1 MAPRRN
7 SYLIVTGGTGR
18 GLLGNQAALN
28 FTHEWQI
35 DVESEKF
42 SDDTAHFSFIPLD
55 TCAGSTA
62 ALARHY
68 QGPAAK
74 PNSKHPH
81 ASPYLTT
88 RADSQA
94 VKNHSSFYWS
104 NVPDAAL
111 KFGLAGEP
119 ALGAALARFPN
130 NEQNLRAKLARI
142 SEGVDL
148 YRGVEVWI
156 VSSTAGGTGQGIH
169 RYIAALIA
177 DILAV
182 GTPTPVHFHFVQ
194 IGQETYGSAG
204 NMCTLN
210 TFFGVAADVAFS
222 SLLSEIK
229 RGAYATWYYLEL
241 TDVGTGQRAKKLR
254 AELVELSIKTIMNDA
269 LSVHLNQLTIHCNSL
284 PFIFARIGFWG
295 KDFDETSKYKQ
306 TLNAT
311 LAKLNHLLMP
321 AEEMPA
327 RAQRLVAET
336 AESDK
341 PKFIETANYSGAIEK
356 VQNSANVTNWLGANN
371 KVPKYPA
378 AVGAPL
384 RPDASSWPPE
394 LRARAADLASSW
406 KAAFKTMGRALSN
419 M

>member
-35 DVESEKF
+35 DVETEKF

-55 TCAGSTA
+55 TCAGSTT

-74 PNSKHPH
+74 PNSKHSH

-94 VKNHSSFYWS
+94 VKNHSSVYWS

-119 ALGAALARFPN
+119 ALGAALARFPD

-169 RYIAALIA
+169 RYIAALVA
-177 DILAV
+177 DILKN
-182 GTPTPVHFHFVQ
+182 TNCFLQIHFVQ
-194 IGQETYGSAG
+194 IGQETYGTAG
-204 NMCTLN
+204 DRLTLN
-210 TFFGVAADVAFS
+210 TFFAPS
-222 SLLSEIK
+222 RIRLLLIASCF
-229 RGAYATWYYLEL
+229 G
-241 TDVGTGQRAKKLR
+241 
-254 AELVELSIKTIMNDA
+254 
-269 LSVHLNQLTIHCNSL
+269 
-284 PFIFARIGFWG
+284 P
-295 KDFDETSKYKQ
+295 
-306 TLNAT
+306 
-311 LAKLNHLLMP
+311 
-321 AEEMPA
+321 
-327 RAQRLVAET
+327 VAEWIT
-336 AESDK
+336 S
-341 PKFIETANYSGAIEK
+341 TR
-356 VQNSANVTNWLGANN
+356 L
-371 KVPKYPA
+371 
-378 AVGAPL
+378 
-384 RPDASSWPPE
+384 PE
-394 LRARAADLASSW
+394 NRR
-406 KAAFKTMGRALSN
+406 
-419 M
+419 